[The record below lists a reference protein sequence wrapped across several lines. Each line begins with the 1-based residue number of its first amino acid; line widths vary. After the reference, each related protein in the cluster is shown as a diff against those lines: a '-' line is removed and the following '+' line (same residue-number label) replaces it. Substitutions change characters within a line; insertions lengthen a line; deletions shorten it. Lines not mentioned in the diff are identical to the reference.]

1 MRIRIAMA
9 IDEIGKWYALG
20 WSDFNNNQ
28 AMQECIDALDTDLN
42 IEKFWIDV
50 DIEPTKLKPIIA
62 VEGLIKNGK
71 LT

>member
-9 IDEIGKWYALG
+9 IDETGKWYALG
-20 WSDFNNNQ
+20 SSEFNSNL

-62 VEGLIKNGK
+62 VEGVIKNDK
-71 LT
+71 C